1 MPLQAITN
9 PMAWHACQTW
19 QTCTARQR
27 QQQGF
32 HLIVCM
38 LRQGNVLRALQIW
51 VLVNRLTQGQ
61 VAGSSGCI
69 FGTLSSFVSGVHFAH
84 HQGHLPL
91 LTQGAAMC
99 FKQIGCILQTMVNV
113 HSPHLPRPAL
123 NAGPQQSS

>member
-1 MPLQAITN
+1 MPNLAN
-9 PMAWHACQTW
+9 LHRE
-19 QTCTARQR
+19 TAPTTRFPLDR
-27 QQQGF
+27 L
-32 HLIVCM
+32 HVAP
-38 LRQGNVLRALQIW
+38 GNVLRALQIW